1 LVLHQLK
8 GDHHIIRPV
17 GVLPNLPTLA
27 GINGVA
33 QKGTADGIPLNV
45 SEGDGFDLRSG
56 GSGHGGV
63 VRLTPIDSLRFAD
76 SATPLGHLPN
86 WHKAQLV

>member
-1 LVLHQLK
+1 M
-8 GDHHIIRPV
+8 
-17 GVLPNLPTLA
+17 
-27 GINGVA
+27 A

-63 VRLTPIDSLRFAD
+63 VRLTPIDSPIPRD
-76 SATPLGHLPN
+76 SATPLRTPSQL
-86 WHKAQLV
+86 AQGAVSIKNKTTIAEYKE